1 MFSWDW
7 RSNFRFPSSCFYIW
21 FVLVDDLLAVGGFQ
35 SLKACRNID
44 FMNDLNFNGT
54 LDSDEEKWN
63 RSPLNSD
70 ISKLCRMMIFHGIF
84 QFFKAFV
91 CVSTFYQVIDHVYSH
106 IFRGLAFSMEL
117 TFFLVWVTLRLGS
130 AFLSDIKFLVS
141 VGCLDVCGHF
151 SVTWVRSGPSLFT
164 SKLKFGRAFTY
175 VVLSS
180 SRFIQLKNRPI
191 LTSKQNEFWN

>member
-1 MFSWDW
+1 MK
-7 RSNFRFPSSCFYIW
+7 RSEIGHLWILIFLNYVGWW
-21 FVLVDDLLAVGGFQ
+21 FFMVSFN
-35 SLKACRNID
+35 SLKQL
-44 FMNDLNFNGT
+44 F
-54 LDSDEEKWN
+54 
-63 RSPLNSD
+63 PLV
-70 ISKLCRMMIFHGIF
+70 L
-84 QFFKAFV
+84 
-91 CVSTFYQVIDHVYSH
+91 FYQVIDHVYSH
-106 IFRGLAFSMEL
+106 IFRGLSFSMEL
-117 TFFLVWVTLRLGS
+117 TFLLVWVTLRLGS

-175 VVLSS
+175 IVLSS